1 MIIHVPE
8 RHRPVI
14 VDHWRGHVAQIL
26 PVVKSH
32 RVAFRSRID
41 RRTSQYVSRYVGHVV
56 EYNARRG
63 RVEVNFWSSSI
74 LLVVVVKQGIVSHML
89 LEARMILP
97 VENLLDRPQRISALG
112 GGGDVEY
119 RRDEA
124 EDGRRQREQ
133 ASVEEDSDVPVYVP
147 SSPREQSGHER
158 DQTGDR

>member
-1 MIIHVPE
+1 
-8 RHRPVI
+8 
-14 VDHWRGHVAQIL
+14 
-26 PVVKSH
+26 
-32 RVAFRSRID
+32 
-41 RRTSQYVSRYVGHVV
+41 
-56 EYNARRG
+56 
-63 RVEVNFWSSSI
+63 
-74 LLVVVVKQGIVSHML
+74 
-89 LEARMILP
+89 MILP
-97 VENLLDRPQRISALG
+97 VENLLERPQRISALG